1 MGKSPGHR
9 QHPEHKVSE
18 TKVDQRARVEAGG
31 EFIADSTDVIK
42 VEEDGYPVRYYFPRS
57 DVRMDK
63 LQPSDTTSTCPFKGN
78 ARYFN
83 LVVGGR
89 KLNDAVWS
97 YEDPYA
103 EHAALKNRLAFYTDK
118 MPEIG
123 IVFG

>member
-9 QHPEHKVSE
+9 QHPQHKVSE
-18 TKVDQRARVEAGG
+18 SLVDQRARVEANG
-31 EFIADSTDVIK
+31 EFIADSTNVIK
-42 VEEDGYPVRYYFPRS
+42 VEEDGNPARYYFPRT
-57 DVRMDK
+57 DVRMEK
-63 LQPSDTTSTCPFKGN
+63 LQPSDATSVCPFKGT
-78 ARYFN
+78 ARYFD

-89 KLNDAVWS
+89 KLKNAVWS

-103 EHAALKNRLAFYTDK
+103 EHVALKDRLAFYADK

>member
-9 QHPEHKVSE
+9 QHPQHKVSE
-18 TKVDQRARVEAGG
+18 SQVDQRARVEANG
-31 EFIADSTDVIK
+31 EFIADSTNVIK
-42 VEEDGYPVRYYFPRS
+42 LEEDGNPVRYYFPRA
-57 DVRMDK
+57 DVRMEK
-63 LQPSDTTSTCPFKGN
+63 LQPSDATSTCPFKGT
-78 ARYFN
+78 ARYFD

-89 KLNDAVWS
+89 KLKNAVWS

-103 EHAALKNRLAFYTDK
+103 EHAALKDRLAFYTDK